1 MTQAPPS
8 PGPDTPDL
16 SEGWGEQR
24 SRLHKDLRRRD
35 VLFFL
40 ICTLVGLDTI
50 GSVAAQ
56 GPQGLTWMAILALAF
71 FLPYGLLVAELGSAF
86 PVQGGPYVWT
96 RLAFGRVTA
105 GLNQVLYWIS
115 NPVWLGGS
123 LCIIALTAWEEFF
136 TPLPGVWKYA
146 AGLAF
151 IWIGALAVVQSVRI
165 GKWVPIAGAVARI
178 VLLSFF
184 LISVVVFAVKNGV
197 HALPAGQFT
206 PTYAGFVALVPVLIF
221 NYVGFELPSS
231 AAEEI
236 RNPQRDIPL
245 SILRSG
251 LASLV
256 LYGGPI
262 LGILFVL
269 PGKEIGTLGG
279 FIDAC
284 KAVFTVYGGHIAA
297 DGTVTLSGA
306 GSVLGGVAAAGLII
320 GLLTSGVTWAMGAHR
335 AQAVACAD
343 GAGPAWMGKI
353 SERYGTPVRVSLL
366 SAVLASV
373 LLVVTLNLTGGNGE
387 KYFAAGLGLAISTT
401 FISYVIT
408 FPTLVVLRRKYPQ
421 APRPYQVPGGRAG
434 AWVVTVLATGLV
446 AFTVVDLIWPG
457 FGVGWFGT
465 EGSAA
470 DSLPKS
476 FAGQRLQYTLSQVVP
491 LLLFLGIGA
500 VFYALGAPARRRSAA
515 FEARAESSRVPDT
528 RTPLISDL

>member
-1 MTQAPPS
+1 MTQAPPIPPTEPS
-8 PGPDTPDL
+8 AKGAPDLPDL

-24 SRLHKDLRRRD
+24 SRLKKDLRRLD

-96 RLAFGRVTA
+96 RLAFGRLVA
-105 GLNQVLYWIS
+105 GVNQLLYWIS
-115 NPVWLGGS
+115 NPVWVGGS
-123 LCIIALTAWEEFF
+123 LCIIALTTWEEFF
-136 TPLPGVWKYA
+136 TPLPGFWKYA
-146 AGLAF
+146 AGLVF
-151 IWIGALAVVQSVRI
+151 IWGGALAVVQSVRI

-178 VLLSFF
+178 VLLGFF
-184 LISVVVFAVKNGV
+184 LVSVVVFAVQHGV
-197 HALPAGQFT
+197 HALPAGEFV

-231 AAEEI
+231 AAEEMT
-236 RNPQRDIPL
+236 NPRRDIPL

-251 LASLV
+251 FAAVL

-269 PGKEIGTLGG
+269 PSKEIGSLGG

-284 KAVFTVYGGHIAA
+284 KAVFTVYGGSIAA
-297 DGTVTLSGA
+297 DGTVTLTGL
-306 GSVLGGVAAAGLII
+306 GSVFGGVAAAGLII

-343 GAGPAWMGKI
+343 GAGPAWLGRI
-353 SERYGTPVRVSLL
+353 SEKHGTPVRVNLL
-366 SAVLASV
+366 SAVLGSI
-373 LLVVTLNLTGGNGE
+373 LFVVALNLTGGNGE
-387 KYFAAGLGLAISTT
+387 KYFAAGLGLTICTT

-408 FPTLVVLRRKYPQ
+408 FPSLAVLRRKYPDT
-421 APRPYQVPGGRAG
+421 PRPYAVPGGRVG
-434 AWVVTVLATGLV
+434 AWVVSVLATGFV
-446 AFTVVDLIWPG
+446 AFTVIVLIWPG
-457 FGVGWFGT
+457 FGVGWFGSA
-465 EGSAA
+465 GSAA
-470 DSLPKS
+470 DSLPES
-476 FAGQRLQYTLSQVVP
+476 FAGERAQYTLSQVLP
-491 LLLFLGIGA
+491 LLLFVGIGL
-500 VFYALGAPARRRSAA
+500 VFYAMGARTRRRVG
-515 FEARAESSRVPDT
+515 E
-528 RTPLISDL
+528 